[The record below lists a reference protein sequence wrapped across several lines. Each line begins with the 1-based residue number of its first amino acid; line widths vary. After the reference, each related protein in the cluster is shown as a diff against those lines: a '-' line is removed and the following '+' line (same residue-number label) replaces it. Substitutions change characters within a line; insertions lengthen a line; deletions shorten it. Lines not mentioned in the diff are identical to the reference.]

1 MIQICGKN
9 RRSCSQGKIRFI
21 LVIALAG
28 ILASGGVFYFRWV
41 QATRTEAIAR
51 QQVAAAEAAG
61 KTKVELAGKDDE
73 PREVST
79 ALDPAEVRTPMV
91 ILPSGKKGEASAVVA
106 LGRSESPRYEA
117 EYLGTRQGLLDR
129 ELVHQAL
136 LMAARDELGLSTRDV
151 VLDDAEPAPGDGP
164 PIELV
169 VLFRNGECHAL
180 VRRGT
185 GPKAEILE
193 ADDLGTRPDS
203 DPFILQLAGR
213 SEELARTKFPAL
225 LKRLGLDGRPNP
237 IRDDATVS
245 PDVERR
251 LETLGLVDHFA
262 AIRSLHEAI
271 RTDGE
276 SPARLSALARAYA
289 QLGLLTEYQWSPAHR
304 AFKARAMLYAHR
316 LRARQPDSPFA
327 VRTLAF
333 VLAMI
338 GRPYNARLV
347 LDRAEK
353 LDTQAKTA
361 GKSPAPAPSWLPVV
375 EAYLK
380 ADRDGLTIKDGPHAK
395 LAALLRML
403 TLEYPRGTRVFVQTA
418 RSILSFDADCQRAYD
433 AICAQGQLGDLHS
446 ATVLGPEAFTKL
458 FPVKLKSI
466 GSPPGSLKIALDQ
479 DEELPIVEA
488 LDQEGRHGVDRGEL
502 SWGVLAHLVREA
514 RFAHAFRRLHFMAYK
529 WSVPTGEYFQ
539 DIRPFVE
546 HHRYFGYLEFL
557 GLPPQQ
563 GIPALT
569 ALGNRMNLADIEVIE
584 LPMLEALR
592 QIRFPAYKQTWDLA
606 NYHAT
611 SVVRD
616 ACERIANAKDPHPFF
631 SSMLMRLDPYSAFAM
646 GKLVEGAWDQSKGSV
661 SEWRQ
666 KVGDA
671 PALIGALG
679 RKYADLKQYEEAE
692 KLLRRYMELSPDR
705 WAYVK
710 LADCYKA
717 CGDADHWKSTL
728 DEYLVKTEAGGLEHA
743 EVQVQLANHLMDRGR
758 FAEAKP
764 YAETAAETWANW
776 AMQCASRCNEGL
788 KDWERAELW
797 IRRTTERYPDTSWPL
812 WYLFCKR
819 SGRGDLAA
827 ATDFAREFLAAAADR
842 PDLVAPTS
850 AGLFFWSIGL
860 PKQAM
865 SYLITAEKAAPAPM
879 ETFYIALIADEM
891 GDKALRDRSFHQYIN
906 KFQGSVPRSVAL
918 VQRIVESLADG
929 GGRPL
934 DEPAVDKKLAEMS
947 PTPRANASFLVGRFL
962 MKRSPEAARKYL
974 KAADTDETFPWLRVL
989 AIDSRRSVEAKPT
1002 R

>member
-1 MIQICGKN
+1 MIQFRGRHRKPCG
-9 RRSCSQGKIRFI
+9 QGKMRTV
-21 LVIALAG
+21 LVIAVVG
-28 ILASGGVFYFRWV
+28 IVAAGGVWYYRWMER
-41 QATRTEAIAR
+41 TRAVAVAR
-51 QQVAAAEAAG
+51 QQAAATQAGAKAKAGAAR
-61 KTKVELAGKDDE
+61 KADE

-79 ALDPAEVRTPMV
+79 APDPAEVRTPMV
-91 ILPSGKKGEASAVVA
+91 ILSPGKDARSAAVVA

-117 EYLGTRQGLLDR
+117 DYLGTRQGLLDR

-151 VLDDAEPAPGDGP
+151 VLDDAEPARGDGP
-164 PIELV
+164 PIEVV

-180 VRRGT
+180 VRRGA
-185 GPKAEILE
+185 GEKAEILE
-193 ADDLGTRPDS
+193 ADDLGTMPDS
-203 DPFILQLAGR
+203 GPFILQLAGR
-213 SEELARTKFPAL
+213 TEELARTKFPAL
-225 LKRLGLDGRPNP
+225 LKRLGLNGRPNP
-237 IRDDATVS
+237 IREDATVS
-245 PDVERR
+245 PDIDRR

-304 AFKARAMLYAHR
+304 AFKARALLYAHR

-347 LDRAEK
+347 LDRAEG
-353 LDTQAKTA
+353 LDTQVKTA
-361 GKSPAPAPSWLPVV
+361 GKPPVPMPSWLPVV

-380 ADRDGLTIKDGPHAK
+380 ADRDGLTIKDGPHTK

-403 TLEYPRGTRVFVQTA
+403 TLEYPRGTRVFVQSA
-418 RSILSFDADCQRAYD
+418 RSILSIDADCQRAYD
-433 AICAQGQLGDLHS
+433 AICAQGQLGDLHA
-446 ATVLGPEAFTKL
+446 ATLLGPDAFTKL
-458 FPVKLKSI
+458 FPVKMRSI
-466 GSPPGSLKIALDQ
+466 GSLPGSLKPALDQ
-479 DEELPIVEA
+479 DDELAIVEA
-488 LDQEGRHGVDRGEL
+488 LDQAGRPGVDRGEL
-502 SWGVLAHLVREA
+502 PWGVLAHLAREA
-514 RFAHAFRRLHFMAYK
+514 RFTHAFRRLHFMAYK
-529 WSVPTGEYFQ
+529 WSVPTAEYFQ

-569 ALGNRMNLADIEVIE
+569 ALGNRMNLADLEVIE

-592 QIRFPAYKQTWDLA
+592 QIQFPAYKQTWDLA

-616 ACERIANAKDPHPFF
+616 ACERIANSRDAHPFF
-631 SSMLMRLDPYSAFAM
+631 ASMLMRLDPYSAFAM
-646 GKLVEGAWDQSKGSV
+646 GKLVEGAWDQSKQSV

-679 RKYADLKQYEEAE
+679 RKYVELKQYDEAE

-710 LADCYKA
+710 LAECYKA
-717 CGDADHWKSTL
+717 RGDADRWKSTL
-728 DEYLVKTEAGGLEHA
+728 DEYLAKTESAGLEHA
-743 EVQVQLANHLMDRGR
+743 EVQVQIANDLMDRGR

-776 AMQCASRCNEGL
+776 AMQCAARCNEGL

-797 IRRTTERYPDTSWPL
+797 TRRTTERYPDTSWPL

-819 SGRGDLAA
+819 TGRGDLAA
-827 ATDFAREFLAAAADR
+827 ATDFAREFVATAADR
-842 PDLVAPTS
+842 PELVAPTS
-850 AGLFFWSIGL
+850 AGLFLWSIGL
-860 PKQAM
+860 PRQAM
-865 SYLITAEKAAPAPM
+865 PYLIAADTAAPAPLEM
-879 ETFYIALIADEM
+879 FCVALIADEL
-891 GDKALRDRSFHQYIN
+891 GDKALRDRSFQQYIN
-906 KFQGSVPRSVAL
+906 KFQGSAPLSVAL
-918 VQRIVESLADG
+918 VQQIVESLADG

-934 DEPAVDKKLAEMS
+934 DEPAVDRKLAEM
-947 PTPRANASFLVGRFL
+947 PPAPRGNASFLVGRFL
-962 MKRSPEAARKYL
+962 MKRRPEAARKYL
-974 KAADTDETFPWLRVL
+974 KAADTDETSLWLRVL
-989 AIDSRRSVEAKPT
+989 AIDSLRSLEAKPT